1 MQAFEYARP
10 TTTQDAIKLLSG
22 ASGDV
27 QVLAGGTDLISLMK
41 DGISSPA
48 RVVSLQHVKEL
59 RGITFTPSKGL
70 RLGATATIEEL
81 LENADVRKHYPA
93 LIQAVE
99 GLASQQV
106 RNTGTVAGNLCQ
118 RPRCWYYRAGFGLLA
133 TRNGKALVPEGDNR
147 YHAIL
152 GNSGPAYFI
161 SPSSLA
167 PILMALNAKVKLQG
181 PQGARE
187 LTVQEFFVTP
197 KSEQESE
204 HALRPGEIVTEVVAP
219 APGNVKMALYEVRH
233 REALEWPMATAAVV
247 LHMDGSTVKSARVV
261 LGHVAPVPWPSPEA
275 EGAVTGQ
282 ALNEE
287 VAWNAGK
294 AALSAATPLSKNA
307 YKVQL
312 ARVAVKRAL
321 LRAAKGEA

>member
-10 TTTQDAIKLLSG
+10 TTTHEAIKLLADAQG
-22 ASGDV
+22 ET

-41 DGISSPA
+41 DHIATPV

-59 RGITFTPSKGL
+59 RGITFTPAKGL
-70 RLGATATIEEL
+70 RLGATATFEEV
-81 LENADVRKHYPA
+81 LENADVRNHYPA
-93 LIQAVE
+93 IFQAVD
-99 GLASQQV
+99 GVTSPQV
-106 RNTGTVAGNLCQ
+106 RGTGTVAGDLCQ

-133 TRNGKALVPEGDNR
+133 MHNGKALVPEGDNR

-152 GNSGPAYFI
+152 GNSGPAYFV

-167 PILMALNAKVKLQG
+167 PILLALNAKVKLEG

-187 LTVQEFFVTP
+187 LAVQEFFVTP
-197 KSEQESE
+197 KSDQESE
-204 HALRPGEIVTEVVAP
+204 HALQPGEIVTEVLVP
-219 APGNVKMALYEVRH
+219 APGNLKMAVYEVRQ
-233 REALEWPMATAAVV
+233 REAMDWPLAAAAVA
-247 LHMDGSTVKSARVV
+247 LQMDGGSVRNSRVV

-275 EGAVTGQ
+275 ETALGGQ
-282 ALNEE
+282 TLTEE

-294 AALSAATPLSKNA
+294 AALSAAKPLSKNA

-312 ARVAVKRAL
+312 ARVAVKRAV
-321 LRAAKGEA
+321 LRAAKGEV